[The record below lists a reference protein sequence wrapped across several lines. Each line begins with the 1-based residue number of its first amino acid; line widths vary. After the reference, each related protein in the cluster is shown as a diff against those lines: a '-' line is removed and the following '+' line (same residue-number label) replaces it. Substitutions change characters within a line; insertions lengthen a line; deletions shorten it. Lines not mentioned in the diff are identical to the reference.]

1 MATKT
6 LPDLSEHMRAI
17 DIAMLFTHS
26 EGGTMAARP
35 MSNNGEVD
43 YDGNSYYF
51 TYEKFRS
58 VSEIQQNPKVSLSF
72 SGGDKSF
79 YVAVEGD
86 ATLIRDKAAFKEH
99 WTKDLDRWF
108 KDGVDTEGM
117 VLIKVTASRVH
128 YWQGEEDGEVK
139 L

>member
-26 EGGTMAARP
+26 EGGTMAGRP

>member
-6 LPDLSEHMRAI
+6 LSDLSKHMRAI

-26 EGGTMAARP
+26 EGGTTAGRP

-58 VSEIQQNPKVSLSF
+58 VAEIQQNPKVSLSF

-86 ATLIRDKAAFKEH
+86 ATLIREKAAFKEH
-99 WTKDLDRWF
+99 
-108 KDGVDTEGM
+108 
-117 VLIKVTASRVH
+117 
-128 YWQGEEDGEVK
+128 
-139 L
+139 